1 MLHERRLHLACRA
14 RETVRLASLRQPL
27 DVHARKDFEL
37 FITARKHFVELFV
50 VELFGVFGFLVFF
63 FEMGGLTC

>member
-1 MLHERRLHLACRA
+1 
-14 RETVRLASLRQPL
+14 LRQPL